1 MVTSTRLRFL
11 LLALMVAASHV
22 VLISHVTAHFHPA
35 LEQCELCVSQA
46 QPLAAIPAAE
56 SAPCAPMASMAV
68 DAPPALPPA
77 RASIAHPW
85 FQRAPPAASS

>member
-22 VLISHVTAHFHPA
+22 ALVSHVTAHFQPA

-56 SAPCAPMASMAV
+56 SEPCAKVASATSHFPA
-68 DAPPALPPA
+68 APQPIL
-77 RASIAHPW
+77 ASAAHPW
-85 FQRAPPAASS
+85 FQRAPPVTSS